1 MKTENAL
8 DKTNRMNG
16 LFDFYYGLLTE
27 KQQMI
32 LKYYFH
38 DNYSLAEIAE
48 ELQISR
54 QGVYEH
60 IKRAE
65 IALEDYEAKLRLLV
79 QHEQRLKWLNELEHQ
94 LEKDPTDPRVR
105 KWIEMLRQ

>member
-8 DKTNRMNG
+8 DKTNRING
-16 LFDFYYGLLTE
+16 LFDFYCDLLTE
-27 KQQMI
+27 KQQLI

-48 ELQISR
+48 ELNISR

-65 IALEDYEAKLRLLV
+65 IALEDYESKLELLA
-79 QHEQRLKWLNELEHQ
+79 QHRQRINWLNKLEHQ
-94 LEKDPTDPRVR
+94 LKKDPEDPRVY
-105 KWIEMLRQ
+105 KWIRLLRQ